1 MRAINYHLQT
11 KFAKFMF
18 LHMSVCPQGGGIP
31 EFLAG
36 GNPACLAGLQGR
48 LVSQHAL
55 QISRPTP
62 RGELEGSGWRG
73 LQAHTQGWLRDLA
86 RGSPS
91 PQPGGLQA
99 QTGGSPGLHPGGMC
113 IPACT
118 EVDPSP
124 SWWLLPQAVR
134 ILLECILVGDV
145 LERKR
150 KGPDSPLFSNFTLRK
165 LLSFSYFGFV
175 QFIHFAN

>member
-18 LHMSVCPQGGGIP
+18 LHVSVCPQVGGIP

-62 RGELEGSGWRG
+62 RGELEGSGRRG
-73 LQAHTQGWLRDLA
+73 LQAHTQGWLRDLT

-145 LERKR
+145 LERKKKR
-150 KGPDSPLFSNFTLRK
+150 AWFTFIFQFYFKKTFEFFLFRICP
-165 LLSFSYFGFV
+165 
-175 QFIHFAN
+175 IHPFC